1 MPHRQLTTYQG
12 VIAQARAFRAL
23 RAFMSESLQ
32 RHHLTITEWLMIG
45 TVVDTSGK
53 GIRISELAEI
63 LGVEMPVI
71 TNLVNRAEKSGWV
84 TRLPDPNDKRAKLVF
99 STKEGGIKACDIEG
113 EIRSATTA
121 WLDGLSPEELLVYLN
136 VVGALAAKPL
146 HQTPVKSHV

>member
-23 RAFMSESLQ
+23 RAFMGESLQ
-32 RHHLTITEWLMIG
+32 QHHLTITEWLMIG

-71 TNLVNRAEKSGWV
+71 TNLVNRAEKTGWV

-99 STKEGGIKACDIEG
+99 LQKKAAQKHAI
-113 EIRSATTA
+113 
-121 WLDGLSPEELLVYLN
+121 
-136 VVGALAAKPL
+136 
-146 HQTPVKSHV
+146 